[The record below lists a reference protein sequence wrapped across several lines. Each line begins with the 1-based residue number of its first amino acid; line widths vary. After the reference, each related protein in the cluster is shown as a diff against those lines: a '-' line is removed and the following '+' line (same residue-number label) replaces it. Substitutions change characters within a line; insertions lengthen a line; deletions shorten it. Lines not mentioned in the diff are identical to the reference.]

1 MITYKYKL
9 YRTKQTKHLDAM
21 LREACFVWNHALALQ
36 KRYYSLYDKY
46 VTKNAMQK
54 HYAKRI
60 KRTLLH
66 SQTTQEILERLDTA
80 YQRFFK
86 KLAKRPPKFR
96 KAIDFCSIVY
106 KQGGF
111 SLNWNVLTVNTI
123 KTRFKFSYSRPYE
136 GRVKRISIKR
146 SRIGEYYLIVTT
158 DAGQKAYGKT
168 HNGAS
173 VGIDFGLKT
182 YMVMS
187 DGTTVKNPQFLKSD
201 LDNVRRKSRSLSK
214 CKKGSNN
221 RERRRKDVCREFES
235 IANKRSDFQW
245 KLAHELCR
253 KYDYIFIE
261 DLSLLGM
268 TRMWGRKMSDLAHA
282 EFVSKLE
289 HIARKYGVTVHKIDR
304 FYPSSKT
311 CECGCVNK
319 NLSLKNRE
327 WVCPECGKV
336 NDRDLNAAE
345 NILRRGISELW
356 SGSKTVPDTASRVCT
371 QESHSF
377 SRGSM
382 SKTHLPIQAAY
393 APLVLRAEIRTYK
406 IMTIWCEMIAYIL
419 KKKKNIHV

>member
-1 MITYKYKL
+1 MVSYKYKL

-36 KRYYSLYDKY
+36 KRYYRMFGKY
-46 VTKNAMQK
+46 INKNTMQK
-54 HYAKRI
+54 HQAKRI

-66 SQTTQEILERLDTA
+66 SQTTQEIIERLDTA

-86 KLAKRPPKFR
+86 KLAKRSPKFK

-111 SLNWNVLTVNTI
+111 SLNGNVLTVNTI
-123 KTRFKFSYSRPYE
+123 KKRFKFSYSRPYE
-136 GRVKRISIKR
+136 GRVKRIAIKR
-146 SRIGEYYLIVTT
+146 SSLGEYYLIITT
-158 DAGQKAYGKT
+158 DAEPESYGKS

-187 DGTTVKNPQFLKSD
+187 DGTTVTNPQFLKSD
-201 LDNVRRKSRSLSK
+201 IDNVRRKSRNLSK
-214 CKKGSNN
+214 CNKGSNN
-221 RERRRKDVCREFES
+221 RERRRKDICREFED
-235 IANKRSDFQW
+235 ITNKRNDFQW

-253 KYDYIFIE
+253 KYDYIFLE
-261 DLSLLGM
+261 DLSLSGM

-282 EFVSKLE
+282 EFVIKLK

-311 CECGCVNK
+311 CECGYVNK
-319 NLSLKNRE
+319 NLSLKDRE

-356 SGSKTVPDTASRVCT
+356 SGSKTVSDTASRDCT
-371 QESHSF
+371 QESHS
-377 SRGSM
+377 
-382 SKTHLPIQAAY
+382 L
-393 APLVLRAEIRTYK
+393 
-406 IMTIWCEMIAYIL
+406 
-419 KKKKNIHV
+419 

>member
-1 MITYKYKL
+1 MIAYKYKL
-9 YRTKQTKHLDAM
+9 YQTKRTKHLDAM
-21 LREACFVWNHALALQ
+21 LREASFVWNHALALQ
-36 KRYYSLYDKY
+36 KRYYSLFGKY
-46 VTKNAMQK
+46 ISKNAMQK

-66 SQTTQEILERLDTA
+66 SQTTQEIIERLDTA

-96 KAIDFCSIVY
+96 RAIDFYSIVY

-111 SLNWNVLTVNTI
+111 SLNGNVLTVNTI
-123 KTRFKFSYSRPYE
+123 KKRFKFSYSRPYE
-136 GRVKRISIKR
+136 GRVKRIAIKR
-146 SRIGEYYLIVTT
+146 SRLGEYYLIITT
-158 DAGQKAYGKT
+158 DAEPKAYGKT
-168 HNGAS
+168 HDGAS

-182 YMVMS
+182 YMTLS
-187 DGTTVKNPQFLKSD
+187 DGTTVRNPQFLKSD
-201 LDNVRRKSRSLSK
+201 LDNIRRKSRSLSK

-221 RERRRKDVCREFES
+221 RQRRRKDVCREFEN
-235 IANKRSDFQW
+235 ITHKREDFQW

-282 EFVSKLE
+282 EFVGKLE
-289 HIARKYGVTVHKIDR
+289 CVARKYSVTVHKIDR

-311 CECGCVNK
+311 CECGYVNRELK
-319 NLSLKNRE
+319 LSDRE

-356 SGSKTVPDTASRVCT
+356 SGSKTVSDTASRACT
-371 QESHSF
+371 QESHA
-377 SRGSM
+377 
-382 SKTHLPIQAAY
+382 L
-393 APLVLRAEIRTYK
+393 
-406 IMTIWCEMIAYIL
+406 
-419 KKKKNIHV
+419 